1 MLIKE
6 KKIWTP
12 DNSFLLEY
20 HARIECG
27 EIIVGQE
34 LWQELENLKN
44 DFLNDAYFYDTD
56 DARIRMDFMERCIR
70 LTKSPYYNKPMVLM
84 LWQKAFIE
92 AVYSFKMSDTT
103 LDRSKKVLLLI
114 ARKHTSRQKQAI
126 RKTCLKLQAYQLTKT
141 DYIRRKNQLN
151 CLNI

>member
-103 LDRSKKVLLLI
+103 LDRFKKVLLLLI
-114 ARKHTSRQKQAI
+114 
-126 RKTCLKLQAYQLTKT
+126 LKMHGVGFEPTPPKRTAP
-141 DYIRRKNQLN
+141 
-151 CLNI
+151 

>member
-1 MLIKE
+1 MLIQE

-27 EIIVGQE
+27 EILVGQE
-34 LWQELENLKN
+34 LWQELQNLKEDFHN
-44 DFLNDAYFYDTD
+44 DEYFFDTKDALL
-56 DARIRMDFMERCIR
+56 RIDFMERCVR

-92 AVYSFKMSDTT
+92 AVYSFKMSQRLTD
-103 LDRSKKVLLLI
+103 S
-114 ARKHTSRQKQAI
+114 RKSF
-126 RKTCLKLQAYQLTKT
+126 Y
-141 DYIRRKNQLN
+141 
-151 CLNI
+151 